1 LELPVNDRR
10 THLLALCALPGVTG
24 KQWQVI
30 ARQAERPGGLEDLL
44 DGVVN
49 ESHRAAASLRENL
62 RSGLGSLGE
71 AESTVLSYREAA
83 SEAGA
88 SLTTVLDDDYP
99 QLLRGCRE
107 RPPFLFWS
115 GDGRAWEGTTVA
127 VVGTRKV
134 SAEGRSRARR
144 LTEALCAAG
153 STIVSGMA
161 EGVDTVAHET
171 ALVAGSPTIAVLG
184 TGILLT
190 FPAKNAA
197 LKERISSGGAVVS
210 QFWPAQPPGRHTFP
224 MRNVIIS
231 GLSAMT
237 VVVEASETSGARLQ
251 ARITAEQGRTVV
263 LLTSLVEAQPW
274 AAKMVDNGLAH
285 AAATPAEAVA
295 LLTPASAA
303 TAPAPE
309 AVQERLGL

>member
-1 LELPVNDRR
+1 MDDRR
-10 THLLALCALPGVTG
+10 TRLLALCALPGVTG

-30 ARQAERPGGLEDLL
+30 ARQAESPGGLEDLL
-44 DGVVN
+44 EGVVV
-49 ESHRAAASLRENL
+49 ESHRAAVSLRDNL
-62 RSGLGSLGE
+62 RTGLVSLAE
-71 AESTVLSYREAA
+71 AESTVLAYREAA

-99 QLLRGCRE
+99 RLLRGCRE

-115 GDGRAWEGTTVA
+115 GDSRSWQGLTVA

-134 SAEGRSRARR
+134 SADGRERARR
-144 LTEALCAAG
+144 VTEALCAAG
-153 STIVSGMA
+153 ATVVSGMA

-171 ALVAGSPTIAVLG
+171 ALAASSPTVAIMG
-184 TGILLT
+184 TGILRT

-197 LKERISSGGAVVS
+197 LKERISARGAVVS

-251 ARITAEQGRTVV
+251 ARIAAEQGRTVV
-263 LLTSLVEAQPW
+263 LLTSLVEDQSW
-274 AAKMVDNGLAH
+274 AAEMVEDGRAH
-285 AAATPAEAVA
+285 IAATPADAVG

-303 TAPAPE
+303 SVTTPE
-309 AVQERLGL
+309 AVQQRFGL